1 MKAVHETVI
10 KDIVDIFNDIKNS
23 KITDLISNARNN
35 KKSIR
40 SIAQSS
46 SNFTLTYPC
55 LVSDSLD
62 ITSASMI
69 SKATERKN
77 AQMLQLVLGAYQ
89 QQKIEAGKEFD
100 PIEYLQQFHKN
111 LNISYVSTDDIF
123 DTMDMIIKKVHESS
137 GMVVNT
143 TDCII
148 SEAQQI
154 KYLQENSTIDTELPD
169 MFSESSVARFKI
181 NNRYGRIDVFN
192 ENNGNPERLDRTEW
206 TRTLKD
212 SHPNAGQED
221 PFDVPTDADIKTQRF
236 YYNKTKEERDA
247 EKHNWEKTD
256 RINKQNSDRVKDAND
271 LIKIINTKQQT
282 AQSRIATQLQNA
294 DVKKANELIGTPIMV
309 TVHVVNDQG
318 LLDPVTFLIA
328 IKSKMYPLSS
338 KDIIQ
343 RIINKNKDRNFFGKL
358 IKVATGEISF
368 VRDFLLAVDKA
379 KLDSMSQSVK
389 GNSSKLWRVLER
401 MATKSK
407 LSRTFG
413 KQNEY
418 MAITTLVISQ
428 EEVEYI
434 KRYANMD
441 MTNENIARG
450 IIDAYNLL
458 CLVIVDE
465 TNECAKFLYNADQEL
480 FEELSFNQLER
491 EATDGSYKKMV
502 NLITKM
508 K

>member
-1 MKAVHETVI
+1 M
-10 KDIVDIFNDIKNS
+10 
-23 KITDLISNARNN
+23 
-35 KKSIR
+35 
-40 SIAQSS
+40 
-46 SNFTLTYPC
+46 
-55 LVSDSLD
+55 
-62 ITSASMI
+62 
-69 SKATERKN
+69 
-77 AQMLQLVLGAYQ
+77 
-89 QQKIEAGKEFD
+89 
-100 PIEYLQQFHKN
+100 
-111 LNISYVSTDDIF
+111 
-123 DTMDMIIKKVHESS
+123 
-137 GMVVNT
+137 
-143 TDCII
+143 
-148 SEAQQI
+148 
-154 KYLQENSTIDTELPD
+154 
-169 MFSESSVARFKI
+169 
-181 NNRYGRIDVFN
+181 
-192 ENNGNPERLDRTEW
+192 DRTEW

-212 SHPNAGQED
+212 SHPNSNGMENEY
-221 PFDVPTDADIKTQRF
+221 DVPTDADIKTQRF